1 MEALGNIVINKLDT
15 ALFATIQTALTP
27 DVLEQFKS
35 QLLDKVSNDNVSF
48 VIVDFSGLELLDA
61 EECYMLQSI
70 CKMIVL
76 MGAKSIWVGLNPGI
90 ACSIDD
96 FNVDLSH
103 IGFASDIDDALFKV
117 NNGK

>member
-27 DVLEQFKS
+27 NVLEQFKL
-35 QLLDKVSNDNVSF
+35 QLLQKIATESVSF

-61 EECYMLQSI
+61 EECNMLQQI
-70 CKMIVL
+70 CKMVVL

-90 ACSIDD
+90 ACSIED
-96 FNVDLSH
+96 FNLDLNH

-117 NNGK
+117 NNG